1 MKVLLVLFLLL
12 PALVAAQSIEV
23 VTLKYRQAE
32 DVIPLIQPMLSK
44 GDAISGSGNQLFLR
58 ARHMREIRK
67 LIDRIDR
74 MPRTLMISVYQG
86 SSIEGV
92 DDGDTYG
99 TETGGTFRI
108 RTLEDSPAYVKMGE
122 SVREDAVFAGPYA
135 SGVLPQYRDVTRGFY
150 VLARLNG
157 DSVTLEVSPM
167 LDRPVEGGI
176 DLARLSTKVSGRV
189 GQWIEL
195 GGAMQGRQSDAVR
208 SGSDMRI
215 WVRVDSP

>member
-1 MKVLLVLFLLL
+1 MRTLFFLFLFF
-12 PALVAAQSIEV
+12 PVLVFAQSIEV

-58 ARHMREIRK
+58 TRHMREIRK

-74 MPRTLMISVYQG
+74 MPRSLMISVYQG

-92 DDGDTYG
+92 DDGDTYS
-99 TETGGTFRI
+99 TESGGTFRI
-108 RTLEDSPAYVKMGE
+108 RTEEGSPAYVKVGE
-122 SVREDAVFAGPYA
+122 SIRDDAVFAGPYA
-135 SGVLPQYRDVTRGFY
+135 SGVVPQYREVTRGFY
-150 VLARLNG
+150 VLARMNG
-157 DSVTLEVSPM
+157 NGVTLDVSPM
-167 LDRPVEGGI
+167 FDRPVAGGI
-176 DLARLSTKVSGRV
+176 DLARLSTKISGRV
-189 GQWIEL
+189 GEWIEL

-208 SGSDMRI
+208 SGSDQRI